1 MALFEPEFG
10 LIFWM
15 LVVFLALFG
24 ILAKY
29 AWPVIIRSEE
39 RAAYIDKGVASA
51 REAIELKKQAEY
63 DAQTLL
69 TDAQRKQLEILQ
81 EAQRLK
87 DDIVGQAKKSATTE
101 AQKILDAARLVAEQ
115 TKKEAEIQMRRQ
127 VGKLSLEIAGKVI
140 RQNLDGNKAQEEMV
154 EKYLDELENKN

>member
-29 AWPVIIRSEE
+29 AWPVIIRSVEE

-115 TKKEAEIQMRRQ
+115 TKKRLKYRCAGRSGNYRWKSP
-127 VGKLSLEIAGKVI
+127 GK
-140 RQNLDGNKAQEEMV
+140 
-154 EKYLDELENKN
+154 

>member
-1 MALFEPEFG
+1 M
-10 LIFWM
+10 
-15 LVVFLALFG
+15 
-24 ILAKY
+24 
-29 AWPVIIRSEE
+29 
-39 RAAYIDKGVASA
+39 
-51 REAIELKKQAEY
+51 KKQAEY

-115 TKKEAEIQMRRQ
+115 TKKRLKYRCAGRSGNYRWKSP
-127 VGKLSLEIAGKVI
+127 GK
-140 RQNLDGNKAQEEMV
+140 
-154 EKYLDELENKN
+154 

>member
-1 MALFEPEFG
+1 M
-10 LIFWM
+10 IFWM

-29 AWPVIIRSEE
+29 AWPVIIRSVEE
-39 RAAYIDKGVASA
+39 RADYIDKGVASA
-51 REAIELKKQAEY
+51 REANELKKQAEY

>member
-29 AWPVIIRSEE
+29 AWPVIIRSVEE

-69 TDAQRKQLEILQ
+69 TDAQRKQLEILSG
-81 EAQRLK
+81 RLK
-87 DDIVGQAKKSATTE
+87 NLQLPRRRKFWTLPVWLPSKRKRRLKYRCAGRSGNYRWKSP
-101 AQKILDAARLVAEQ
+101 
-115 TKKEAEIQMRRQ
+115 
-127 VGKLSLEIAGKVI
+127 GK
-140 RQNLDGNKAQEEMV
+140 
-154 EKYLDELENKN
+154 

>member
-1 MALFEPEFG
+1 M
-10 LIFWM
+10 
-15 LVVFLALFG
+15 
-24 ILAKY
+24 
-29 AWPVIIRSEE
+29 
-39 RAAYIDKGVASA
+39 
-51 REAIELKKQAEY
+51 
-63 DAQTLL
+63 
-69 TDAQRKQLEILQ
+69 EILQ

>member
-29 AWPVIIRSEE
+29 AWPVIIRSVEE

-87 DDIVGQAKKSATTE
+87 DDIVGQAKNLQLPRRRKFWTLPVWLPSKRKKRLKYRCAGRSGNYRWKSP
-101 AQKILDAARLVAEQ
+101 
-115 TKKEAEIQMRRQ
+115 
-127 VGKLSLEIAGKVI
+127 GK
-140 RQNLDGNKAQEEMV
+140 
-154 EKYLDELENKN
+154 